1 MSERF
6 CRTLALNALRVAV
19 VGVFLLCPV
28 VCVGQENPDGSN
40 TEDAQPK
47 VDAEGCEDLAAVSKL
62 PGSIIESCQRSDSS
76 SVSMPL
82 APDSQGHPREKVA
95 RGPYEFRS
103 YQIWQT
109 DQQDGAF
116 DNLLQLLSIG
126 GFRIKYYAKPDTIT
140 ARKDDTWVLVHLS
153 GASYNVSVVSA
164 EEHPR
169 TPPSDAAGISQ
180 DMENFCRAA
189 IYGIHFSEDNQSV
202 LEEKSKILFEVLAY
216 LKSHADLTV
225 IIESHKSSEEATVQ
239 EDEEI
244 TQRRSKAVAVWLEEH
259 GVSGKRLE
267 HQGLGRT
274 KPRTEN
280 DTPLEIQQNERI
292 ELVKTKC

>member
-1 MSERF
+1 MSLEGRSNCPTNSQHRTGCHPSDAARPWIEFAGACMSERF

-109 DQQDGAF
+109 DQQ
-116 DNLLQLLSIG
+116 
-126 GFRIKYYAKPDTIT
+126 
-140 ARKDDTWVLVHLS
+140 
-153 GASYNVSVVSA
+153 
-164 EEHPR
+164 
-169 TPPSDAAGISQ
+169 
-180 DMENFCRAA
+180 
-189 IYGIHFSEDNQSV
+189 
-202 LEEKSKILFEVLAY
+202 
-216 LKSHADLTV
+216 
-225 IIESHKSSEEATVQ
+225 
-239 EDEEI
+239 
-244 TQRRSKAVAVWLEEH
+244 
-259 GVSGKRLE
+259 
-267 HQGLGRT
+267 
-274 KPRTEN
+274 
-280 DTPLEIQQNERI
+280 
-292 ELVKTKC
+292 